1 MQYSVKLTMLMK
13 TQIGQTLWRDAI
25 PEEVTEADHANDD
38 RTLWSRKFASKKQN
52 DLVENA
58 HRYFRIAEKSLNF
71 TRLRQNDALHAVF
84 CEADHAHE
92 DTNRTDTVE
101 RCNP

>member
-58 HRYFRIAEKSLNF
+58 LRYFRPAALPRSEVSNF
-71 TRLRQNDALHAVF
+71 TRMRQS
-84 CEADHAHE
+84 
-92 DTNRTDTVE
+92 
-101 RCNP
+101 

>member
-1 MQYSVKLTMLMK
+1 MLMK

-58 HRYFRIAEKSLNF
+58 PCGIAEKRSLEF
-71 TRLRQNDALHAVF
+71 
-84 CEADHAHE
+84 HAHASILRL
-92 DTNRTDTVE
+92 TL
-101 RCNP
+101 CMQYL

>member
-13 TQIGQTLWRDAI
+13 TQIGQALWRDAI

-58 HRYFRIAEKSLNF
+58 LRYFRPAALPRSEVSNS
-71 TRLRQNDALHAVF
+71 TRVRQS
-84 CEADHAHE
+84 
-92 DTNRTDTVE
+92 
-101 RCNP
+101 

>member
-13 TQIGQTLWRDAI
+13 TQIGQALWRDAI

-58 HRYFRIAEKSLNF
+58 QRYFRPAALPRSEVSNS
-71 TRLRQNDALHAVF
+71 TRVRQS
-84 CEADHAHE
+84 
-92 DTNRTDTVE
+92 
-101 RCNP
+101 

>member
-13 TQIGQTLWRDAI
+13 TQIGQALWRDAI

-52 DLVENA
+52 DL
-58 HRYFRIAEKSLNF
+58 
-71 TRLRQNDALHAVF
+71 
-84 CEADHAHE
+84 
-92 DTNRTDTVE
+92 
-101 RCNP
+101 

>member
-13 TQIGQTLWRDAI
+13 TQIGQALWRDAI
-25 PEEVTEADHANDD
+25 PEEVTEADHAD

-58 HRYFRIAEKSLNF
+58 H
-71 TRLRQNDALHAVF
+71 Q
-84 CEADHAHE
+84 
-92 DTNRTDTVE
+92 
-101 RCNP
+101 